1 MKKLLALLLPI
12 LGLGGGIAA
21 GVMMQAAPEEHA
33 AATECAPVADEV
45 VAEIPAEGA
54 EAQLPEFVKLN
65 NQFIVPLIKDGK
77 TDALVVLSL
86 SLEVTT
92 GKTELVYQREPK
104 LRDALLRTL
113 FDHANLGGF
122 NENFTENG
130 TMLTLRTH
138 LLESAQAVLGKAV
151 KDVLVIDIVRQDGS

>member
-1 MKKLLALLLPI
+1 MKKLLALLLPL

-21 GVMMQAAPEEHA
+21 GVMMQPAPADHP
-33 AATECAPVADEV
+33 ATECAPVTEEV
-45 VAEIPAEGA
+45 AAEVPTDGA

-86 SLEVTT
+86 SLEVAT

-138 LLESAQAVLGKAV
+138 LLESAQSVLGKAV
-151 KDVLVIDIVRQDGS
+151 KDVLVMDIVRQDGG

>member
-1 MKKLLALLLPI
+1 MKKILALLLPI

-21 GVMMQAAPEEHA
+21 GVMLQPKPEDH
-33 AATECAPVADEV
+33 AATECAPVTEEV
-45 VAEIPAEGA
+45 SAEVPEGVDVNV
-54 EAQLPEFVKLN
+54 PEFVKLN
-65 NQFIVPLIKDGK
+65 NQFIVPIIKEGK

-86 SLEVTT
+86 SLEVQP

-104 LRDALLRTL
+104 LRDAFLRTL

-122 NENFTENG
+122 SDNFTENG

-151 KDVLVIDIVRQDGS
+151 KDVLVIDIVRQDGT